1 MSKVLIIGFGT
12 VGHNL
17 AEELAPL
24 HPDIYDKYK
33 PEHNTRDP
41 QGGYDVAFICVDTPY
56 LPGKSVCDT
65 SEVVNAI
72 QENDAEIFVMKSTV
86 LPGTVDRLCMETGK
100 NIIFSPEYY
109 GGTQHCNNFDFA
121 FTILG
126 GERRCC
132 LKVQQLLQNVYDARH
147 TFRITDA
154 KTAELAKYME
164 NAFLATKVGFCTQ
177 FWFTAGQIGVDY
189 EELRELFVLDPR
201 VGKAHTFVYD
211 EHPFWS
217 SHCLDKDVPAIAE
230 IYRMPFL
237 QGVIDF
243 NDSMKKRFSE

>member
-1 MSKVLIIGFGT
+1 M
-12 VGHNL
+12 
-17 AEELAPL
+17 
-24 HPDIYDKYK
+24 
-33 PEHNTRDP
+33 
-41 QGGYDVAFICVDTPY
+41 AFICVDTPY

-100 NIIFSPEYY
+100 HIIFSPEYY

-147 TFRITDA
+147 TFRITDT

-164 NAFLATKVGFCTQ
+164 NAYLATKVGFCTQ

-201 VGKAHTFVYD
+201 VERPTPSCMTSTPSGPLIAWTRMCRPSPRFTVCR
-211 EHPFWS
+211 S
-217 SHCLDKDVPAIAE
+217 SRVSSTSTTP
-230 IYRMPFL
+230 
-237 QGVIDF
+237 
-243 NDSMKKRFSE
+243 

>member
-86 LPGTVDRLCMETGK
+86 LPGTVDRL
-100 NIIFSPEYY
+100 
-109 GGTQHCNNFDFA
+109 
-121 FTILG
+121 
-126 GERRCC
+126 
-132 LKVQQLLQNVYDARH
+132 
-147 TFRITDA
+147 
-154 KTAELAKYME
+154 
-164 NAFLATKVGFCTQ
+164 
-177 FWFTAGQIGVDY
+177 
-189 EELRELFVLDPR
+189 
-201 VGKAHTFVYD
+201 
-211 EHPFWS
+211 
-217 SHCLDKDVPAIAE
+217 
-230 IYRMPFL
+230 
-237 QGVIDF
+237 
-243 NDSMKKRFSE
+243 